1 MAVDLP
7 GKPILISGASSGI
20 GRATAIECAKAGMHV
35 VVMARRED
43 RLRAL
48 VDEINAPG
56 FLSSAAAGRAGQ
68 DGSATHGAAPGS
80 ITAAFAPPRPRAV
93 MVVGDVSRQADCDAA
108 VARCVEA
115 YGSIYAVF
123 ANAGFGVE
131 APLHEMPEAQLREIV
146 EVNLF
151 GSTNLIRAALPH
163 MLKAGAGHVLWCSS
177 CLAKL
182 ALPRGGAY
190 SATKAAQHHL
200 SRAMNVELR
209 RTRVRS
215 SSVHPVGTKTEF
227 FETTARR
234 SDGRGALSPN
244 APEWSMQ
251 PPERV
256 ARAVVRCLR
265 RPTPEVWTSLP
276 ARIGFPLLGL
286 FPRTVDW
293 ALARVFDKEP
303 GPRNVNT
310 PEALP

>member
-1 MAVDLP
+1 MPIALAA
-7 GKPILISGASSGI
+7 KPILISGASSGI
-20 GRATAIECAKAGMHV
+20 GRATAIECARAGMHV
-35 VVMARRED
+35 IAMARRED

-56 FLSSAAAGRAGQ
+56 FLSSETPRRAGQ
-68 DGSATHGAAPGS
+68 DGKAGGRAAAGS
-80 ITAAFAPPRPRAV
+80 ITAAFAPPRPRAA

-108 VARCVEA
+108 VARCVETF
-115 YGSIYAVF
+115 GSIYAVF

-131 APLHEMPEAQLREIV
+131 APFHEMSEAQLREIV

-182 ALPRGGAY
+182 PMPVYGAY
-190 SATKAAQHHL
+190 CATKAAQHHL

-209 RTRVRS
+209 RTGVRS

-227 FETTARR
+227 FDTAASRN
-234 SDGRGALSPN
+234 DGRAALSSN
-244 APEWSMQ
+244 APAWSMQ

-276 ARIGFPLLGL
+276 ARIGFPLMGL
-286 FPRTVDW
+286 FPRTIDW
-293 ALARVFDKEP
+293 ALARTLDKETR
-303 GPRNVNT
+303 PRK
-310 PEALP
+310 